1 MNPTVF
7 NHILL
12 PSPPAFAI
20 ASPSPERGEAMA
32 KAGGRPSCRAGAEHL
47 TFALLRSLGF
57 HS

>member
-12 PSPPAFAI
+12 PYPPAFAI

-32 KAGGRPSCRAGAEHL
+32 KAGENPPVEPELSTL
-47 TFALLRSLGF
+47 TFAFSRSLGF
-57 HS
+57 HF

>member
-20 ASPSPERGEAMA
+20 ASPSPERGEAMV
-32 KAGGRPSCRAGAEHL
+32 KTGGR
-47 TFALLRSLGF
+47 TLLSSRS
-57 HS
+57 